1 MLKIIE
7 IVLKAKADEEI
18 QKAEKSLASIM
29 NDVLMQYVDDKY
41 REYLSMQMIK
51 PYTQYIIKDI
61 EVEDIYYWRIATLN
75 QEATENIAYRL
86 MDKLMKEN
94 CEFITADKIVFQ
106 IEKKSYIHSATYKQ
120 LVTKYFTRR
129 LKSSY
134 IEFNF
139 VNWFNL

>member
-86 MDKLMKEN
+86 MDKL
-94 CEFITADKIVFQ
+94 
-106 IEKKSYIHSATYKQ
+106 
-120 LVTKYFTRR
+120 
-129 LKSSY
+129 
-134 IEFNF
+134 
-139 VNWFNL
+139 